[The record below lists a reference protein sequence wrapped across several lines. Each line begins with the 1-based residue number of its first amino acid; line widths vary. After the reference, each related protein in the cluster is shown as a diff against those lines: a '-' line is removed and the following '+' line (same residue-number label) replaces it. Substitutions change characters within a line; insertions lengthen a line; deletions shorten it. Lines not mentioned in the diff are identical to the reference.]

1 MMKKIFKIL
10 GVIIFVLLVVTGGM
24 FSWFISQN
32 NKPAGSNPVQYGQD
46 GPDMKRAL
54 VVFQPSRSGITD
66 RAANEIAEGLVSEG
80 FYVLADHP
88 GEHLPEN
95 VDAYDIVVF
104 GTPVYV
110 GRPSGVL
117 LEYMDRVLFG
127 DHQRVYLFSTG
138 STQDTSEWESM
149 ERSLSGKVTVKDRR
163 KFNTDQEG
171 ILLNEALQYGKDM
184 GEISE

>member
-1 MMKKIFKIL
+1 MMKKIAKIL
-10 GVIIFVLLVVTGGM
+10 GIITIVLLVGTGGM

-66 RAANEIAEGLVSEG
+66 RAANEIAEGLASKG

-88 GEHLPEN
+88 GEHLPESIE
-95 VDAYDIVVF
+95 AYDVVVF

-117 LEYMDRVLFG
+117 LAYMDRAIFSAG
-127 DHQRVYLFSTG
+127 QKVYLFSTG
-138 STQDTSEWESM
+138 STQDTPEWESM
-149 ERSLSGKVTVKDRR
+149 EGSLSGKVTVKDKR
-163 KFNTDQEG
+163 KFNADQEE
-171 ILLNEALQYGKDM
+171 ILLNDALRYGEDM